1 MAILRGNEDK
11 SDKPWFLPGCNCWE
25 NHHLPPTPLWGCTFH
40 SRASIGFDLGF
51 RLHFV
56 LCTNLQVHGVLLTNI
71 LGHQGVNLTPGHRW
85 KRPSSFHFKRCRSL
99 QVNSKQH
106 VLCFAVLGSLF
117 QDCAAGRSWSCD
129 LCKPQ
134 GQGLTNLPRSCYEA
148 KRCTIWD
155 FGLLDIYCST
165 CCRWCRSKE
174 ASWNNSKQKLH

>member
-1 MAILRGNEDK
+1 MAILRGKMRINRINLDFFLVATVEKTTICRLLLYEDAH
-11 SDKPWFLPGCNCWE
+11 FTAG
-25 NHHLPPTPLWGCTFH
+25 
-40 SRASIGFDLGF
+40 ASIGFDLGF

-117 QDCAAGRSWSCD
+117 QDCAAGRS
-129 LCKPQ
+129 
-134 GQGLTNLPRSCYEA
+134 
-148 KRCTIWD
+148 
-155 FGLLDIYCST
+155 
-165 CCRWCRSKE
+165 
-174 ASWNNSKQKLH
+174 